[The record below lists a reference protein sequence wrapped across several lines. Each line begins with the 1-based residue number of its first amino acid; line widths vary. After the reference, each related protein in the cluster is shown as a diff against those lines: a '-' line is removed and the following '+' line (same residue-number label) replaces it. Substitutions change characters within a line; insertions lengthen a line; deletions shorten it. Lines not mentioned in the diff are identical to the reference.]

1 MRDSEIEQ
9 WVLKELGRQRNG
21 HRNRNKEICVCATDG
36 IVTLNGTVRTRYEK
50 SNAQK
55 AALRAQAV
63 TEVINNLKVLPP
75 EPPIKVRAVAA
86 ASKISLTINQYQR
99 HPTAPSVV
107 GRPRA

>member
-9 WVLKELGRQRNG
+9 WVLKELGHQRNG
-21 HRNRNKEICVCATDG
+21 HRDRNKEICVCATDG

-63 TEVINNLKVLPP
+63 IAVINNLKVLRA
-75 EPPIKVRAVAA
+75 EAPIKARAMAA
-86 ASKISLTINQYQR
+86 TSGLSLPINQYQR
-99 HPTAPSVV
+99 PSATSMVDSP
-107 GRPRA
+107 RP